1 MIKHL
6 CFLPLFLL
14 MPNLQAQKAT
24 PYIGLADS
32 LYQMGNYKAA
42 INAYAKDKSAGAQL
56 QIARAYHALGNSQK
70 AIVQY
75 QSIIKN
81 QPEYTLAK
89 FELGKL
95 LGKTKKYEQAA
106 LLFEELVR
114 IDNSNAEFQYFLGK
128 TLQSNLDYE
137 SGNTALK
144 NAIVLD
150 SSHLKSIYL
159 LGKYYVEV
167 EEPSNALQVIEK
179 GLRSAPDDVALVNL
193 KALVNFNIGDYTK
206 AAPLFERLIA
216 LGENKPFIYKKL
228 GYSYFSTGNSKPAKT
243 AYRALLD
250 FTNYEADAYYGLA
263 EVFLKEQQLDS
274 AEIYMKKSMAK
285 RRYVFDDEFRTLARI
300 ARLKKDTKTSLD
312 YYKKAWK
319 ENPQN
324 YRDYWQVCIL
334 ADEYYQDPRT
344 KLSYYERLLVDFK
357 TLPDFLKERAQ
368 KRIKELKTEIHF
380 KSN

>member
-1 MIKHL
+1 MIKQL

-14 MPNLQAQKAT
+14 MLNLQAQKVI
-24 PYIGLADS
+24 PYIGSADS
-32 LYQMGNYKAA
+32 LYKIGNYKAA

-56 QIARAYHALGNSQK
+56 QIARAYNATGNSQK
-70 AIVQY
+70 AIIQY
-75 QSIIKN
+75 QSILKN
-81 QPEYTLAK
+81 SPENTLAK

-95 LGKTKKYEQAA
+95 LDKTKKYEQAA
-106 LLFEELVR
+106 QLFEELTAL
-114 IDNSNAEFQYFLGK
+114 NKGNAEFYYYLGK
-128 TLQSNLDYE
+128 ALQSNLTYE
-137 SGNTALK
+137 QGNTALQK
-144 NAIVLD
+144 AIVLD
-150 SSHLKSIYL
+150 STHLKSIYL

-167 EEPSNALQVIEK
+167 EETSNALKIIEQ
-179 GLRSAPDDVALVNL
+179 GLRTAPDDVALINL
-193 KALVNFNIGDYTK
+193 KALAHFNNGNYAM

-216 LGENKPFIYKKL
+216 LGERKPFVHKKL
-228 GYSYFSTGNSKPAKT
+228 GYSHFSIGNYEMAHK

-274 AEIYMKKSMAK
+274 AEIYMKKSIVE

-300 ARLKKDTKTSLD
+300 ARLKKDTKTSLE

-324 YRDYWQVCIL
+324 YLDYWQVCIL
-334 ADEYYQDPRT
+334 TDDYYKDPKI
-344 KLSYYERLLVDFK
+344 KLSYYEKLLVDFK
-357 TLPDFLKERAQ
+357 ILPDFLKERAQ